1 MTSIVQALRDMV
13 DAKDDR
19 PRAYYGKNAINLDY
33 PAISEGTDPRAASI
47 RIHRA
52 CMRARGTMLVVR
64 MGADTLKKIGAKD
77 LVKEVD
83 DERGWGGVFFRV
95 GKNPKKVTHVRVSYL
110 ASGHCEIEGL
120 RFHKIPRVF
129 EWQYDVVE
137 KAKVADPDGA
147 DWSVVFGSILS
158 LEMGRFVRYKF
169 KVTDPMMTCPTC
181 TKEFG
186 PRHPSVYV
194 KGDEDRIF
202 CKKDCAK
209 KWAGIPT

>member
-1 MTSIVQALRDMV
+1 MKRLLLYLLLFVVLLSACGGSPTA
-13 DAKDDR
+13 A
-19 PRAYYGKNAINLDY
+19 P
-33 PAISEGTDPRAASI
+33 TDPPIAIGGEWMPVSSGPAAN
-47 RIHRA
+47 
-52 CMRARGTMLVVR
+52 
-64 MGADTLKKIGAKD
+64 DTTG
-77 LVKEVD
+77 
-83 DERGWGGVFFRV
+83 
-95 GKNPKKVTHVRVSYL
+95 
-110 ASGHCEIEGL
+110 
-120 RFHKIPRVF
+120 RVF

-137 KAKVADPDGA
+137 KDKVADPDGA